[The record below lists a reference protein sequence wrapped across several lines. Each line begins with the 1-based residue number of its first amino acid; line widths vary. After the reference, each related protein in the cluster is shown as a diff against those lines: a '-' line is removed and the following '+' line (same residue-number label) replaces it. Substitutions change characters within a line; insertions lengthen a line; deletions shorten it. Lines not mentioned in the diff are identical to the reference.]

1 MLDSPLQWMLDR
13 RVLKNSLEHATFAAP
28 IALASVGITRV
39 SLKGKPLYLERFE
52 ARASMYVSFAN
63 EKECY
68 FLQNTFVA
76 SISCFTRRYI

>member
-1 MLDSPLQWMLDR
+1 M
-13 RVLKNSLEHATFAAP
+13 AAAP
-28 IALASVGITRV
+28 ETAEATKTATAGKTASIALASVGITRV
-39 SLKGKPLYLERFE
+39 SLKGKPLNLERFE

-76 SISCFTRRYI
+76 LISSFTRRYI

>member
-1 MLDSPLQWMLDR
+1 M
-13 RVLKNSLEHATFAAP
+13 AAAP
-28 IALASVGITRV
+28 ETAAATKIATAGKTASIALASVGITRV